1 MALINTAQ
9 NAARKIDEALG
20 DYDLSDEEKAQILKI
35 IEKSMVK
42 TIQEATSQ
50 HNEAT
55 AICCGPEA
63 DLAHKIQEEAERKT
77 KALIANLMALR

>member
-1 MALINTAQ
+1 MALTNTAQ

-42 TIQEATSQ
+42 TIQETTSQ